1 MRLFRGSILC
11 FFSHVNLC
19 IAQLRVA
26 AVSRFSQNAA
36 CNALNYRHLRQK
48 CLQ

>member
-1 MRLFRGSILC
+1 MRLFHGSILC
-11 FFSHVNLC
+11 VFSHVNLC

-36 CNALNYRHLRQK
+36 YHALNCRHLQQM